1 LTIRNWLDRH
11 LGSPKTR
18 TGVHAEKSG
27 VITLGPAQTPEP
39 PQPPQAPEL
48 RQTLERPQT
57 LEPPQTQVP
66 PQTPEPPQRDDFTN
80 SSVTGPSNG
89 RPSEPTAETILVA
102 VRSTGEESRGQG
114 NLTDDVGAAES
125 IVTELVKSG
134 VSPEAVSAL
143 RATEV
148 PLTVSYEWT
157 VQIGDKSPQR
167 SRPRIAASPGG
178 RIAASPGGN
187 ESSLLRRANEVMQDI
202 MPEAPFQLR
211 FDRLVWLGLWG
222 GSLLILGL
230 LLVASLSGG
239 NAREFV
245 IGGQPLP
252 SASQSLG
259 INVTAPPTALPSA
272 SPGVSAAAPVS
283 SCLQGTINN
292 CQCQD
297 FGSQGEAQKFFNAY
311 PPPNRQPV
319 DPDGDGLVCEWLPKI
334 TASPRQ

>member
-27 VITLGPAQTPEP
+27 VITLGPAQTPVP
-39 PQPPQAPEL
+39 S
-48 RQTLERPQT
+48 QTPV
-57 LEPPQTQVP
+57 PPQTPEPPHTPVP
-66 PQTPEPPQRDDFTN
+66 PQTPEPPQGDDFTN
-80 SSVTGPSNG
+80 SPVTGSSNG

-102 VRSTGEESRGQG
+102 VHNTGEESRGQG
-114 NLTDDVGAAES
+114 NLTDDVGIAES

-134 VSPEAVSAL
+134 VRPEAVSAP
-143 RATEV
+143 RATAV
-148 PLTVSYEWT
+148 QLTVSYEWT

-178 RIAASPGGN
+178 RSAASPSGN

-211 FDRLVWLGLWG
+211 VDRLVWLGLWG
-222 GSLLILGL
+222 GSLLILGI

-252 SASQSLG
+252 SPGQSLG
-259 INVTAPPTALPSA
+259 SNVTAPPTALPSA

-292 CQCQD
+292 CQCQS
-297 FGSQGEAQKFFNAY
+297 FGSQGEAQKFFTTY

-334 TASPRQ
+334 TASPGQ

>member
-18 TGVHAEKSG
+18 AGVHAEESG
-27 VITLGPAQTPEP
+27 VITLGPPQRPE
-39 PQPPQAPEL
+39 
-48 RQTLERPQT
+48 
-57 LEPPQTQVP
+57 P
-66 PQTPEPPQRDDFTN
+66 PQTPEPPQRDNFTN
-80 SSVTGPSNG
+80 SPVTEGSNG
-89 RPSEPTAETILVA
+89 RTNQPAAETILVA
-102 VRSTGEESRGQG
+102 VRGTGEESRGQG
-114 NLTDDVGAAES
+114 NLTDDVGQAES

-134 VSPEAVSAL
+134 VRPEAVSAL
-143 RATEV
+143 RATEL

-167 SRPRIAASPGG
+167 SRPRVAASPAG
-178 RIAASPGGN
+178 RIAASPAGN
-187 ESSLLRRANEVMQDI
+187 ESSLFRRANEVMQDI

-222 GSLLILGL
+222 ASLLILSI

-239 NAREFV
+239 SSREFV
-245 IGGQPLP
+245 IGGQPSP
-252 SASQSLG
+252 STSQSLG
-259 INVTAPPTALPSA
+259 SNVTAPPTALPSA
-272 SPGVSAAAPVS
+272 SPGISAAAPVLP
-283 SCLQGTINN
+283 CLQGTINN

-297 FGSQGEAQKFFNAY
+297 FGSQGEAQKFFNSY